1 MKKITFLIIF
11 CVLTVLVSAQTANS
25 KNIIDELNTIDPGQ
39 GRVTVYQDEA
49 IKGIVGRSIAPPRP
63 VYMSSDGSAFV
74 KMRGFKIQAF
84 SGNNQRTSK
93 DEAYRKQQLIN
104 NAYPDLETVV
114 LFESP
119 VWRLRV
125 GNFKSRAEAIEVMN
139 DMRQKFTSF
148 GKEMYIVTDEVKI
161 PIDQL

>member
-1 MKKITFLIIF
+1 MKKITLLILF
-11 CVLTVLVSAQTANS
+11 CTFTVWVSAQTTAH
-25 KNIIDELNTIDPGQ
+25 KNIIDELNANNPGK
-39 GRVTVYQDEA
+39 GRVFVYQDEA
-49 IKGIVGRSIAPPRP
+49 IKGVVGRSIAPPRP

-104 NAYPDLETVV
+104 NAFPDLETVV

-125 GNFKSRAEAIEVMN
+125 GNFKTRAEANEVMSE
-139 DMRQKFTSF
+139 MRLKLTSF